1 MTVKQL
7 REKLEEYED
16 TAEIV
21 IEVED
26 YRGKSY
32 YDDKNIKVFETSE
45 KKIYT
50 KGIHF

>member
-7 REKLEEYED
+7 REILQEYED

-21 IEVED
+21 LEVED

-32 YDDKNIKVFETSE
+32 YDDKNISVFETSE
-45 KKIYT
+45 KQICI